1 MEWQRPQ
8 KILLVD
14 DEEDFLE
21 TTSRRLIRRGF
32 EVKTA
37 MRCAEALPKVVTGWP
52 DVVVL
57 DVMLPDTDGME
68 CLSRIKQAAPQ
79 LPVVMLTGHASL
91 QASVQGLDHGAS
103 DYCLKPIELD
113 ELVEKLII
121 AFNEASCTR

>member
-1 MEWQRPQ
+1 MERKLP
-8 KILLVD
+8 KNILLVD

-21 TTSRRLIRRGF
+21 TTSRRLRRRDF
-32 EVKTA
+32 EVRTA
-37 MRCAEALPKVVTGWP
+37 ARCAEATHAVADGWP

-57 DVMLPDTDGME
+57 DVMLPDVDGIE
-68 CLSRIKQAAPQ
+68 CLGRIKQAAPR

-91 QASVQGLDHGAS
+91 QASMQGLERGAS

-121 AFNEASCTR
+121 AFNEAAGSG